1 VLFLV
6 SARAAK
12 STGNI
17 LNVDGGI
24 AIAYPR

>member
-1 VLFLV
+1 V